1 MSRKV
6 PDPLQPSSS
15 DSAAAHA
22 SHDAKAPSA
31 HPPRASEK
39 HDPPL
44 RAAAPND
51 KPPRGADAQS
61 TLPRPAPEKHDPPL
75 PAAQPNNHRPP
86 RLESAAA
93 APDVEA
99 AHHTSR
105 DRAASGALRPSE
117 VHPQPLAAALNPED
131 APIPLV
137 DLAAQHRALQP
148 NLQRA
153 FERVLASGSFILGPE
168 VSAFEAEIAELL
180 GVPHAVG
187 VSSGTD
193 ALLLALLALGIG
205 PGDEVLV
212 PAFSFFA
219 TAGCV
224 ARVGARP
231 VFVDIDPR
239 TYNIN
244 VELAAARVTR
254 ATKAI
259 IPVHLY
265 GQICDLE
272 ALGKL
277 NLPIIEDA
285 AQALGA
291 GSAPWQAG
299 AGGAFACFSFFPTKN
314 LGALGDAG
322 LLTTHD
328 AALAKR
334 ARLLRAHGAEPKY
347 HHALI
352 GGNFRIDALQAAFLR
367 AKLPH
372 LSGWNQARQHNARMY
387 DRIFASAALPETLL
401 RTPAVQKPN
410 HIYHQYVI
418 QTPHRDALQAHL
430 QRERIGCEVYYPV
443 PLHLQV
449 CFAHLGEHA
458 GSHPVAERA
467 AREVLALPIY
477 PELSASQI
485 ERVARVVAEF
495 LRHFG

>member
-1 MSRKV
+1 M
-6 PDPLQPSSS
+6 PTDQT
-15 DSAAAHA
+15 
-22 SHDAKAPSA
+22 AP
-31 HPPRASEK
+31 
-39 HDPPL
+39 
-44 RAAAPND
+44 
-51 KPPRGADAQS
+51 
-61 TLPRPAPEKHDPPL
+61 
-75 PAAQPNNHRPP
+75 
-86 RLESAAA
+86 
-93 APDVEA
+93 
-99 AHHTSR
+99 TSR
-105 DRAASGALRPSE
+105 PD
-117 VHPQPLAAALNPED
+117 LAAETP
-131 APIPLV
+131 PIPLV
-137 DLAAQHRALQP
+137 DLSAQHALLQP
-148 NLQRA
+148 ELQRA
-153 FERVLASGSFILGPE
+153 FERVLASQTFILGPE
-168 VSAFEAEIAELL
+168 VSAFEAEIAELI
-180 GVPHAVG
+180 GVPHALG

-193 ALLLALLALGIG
+193 ALLLALLALDIG

-231 VFVDIDPR
+231 VFVDIDPQ
-239 TYNIN
+239 TFNIDI
-244 VELAAARVTR
+244 ELAAGRVTR

-265 GQICDLE
+265 GQVCELA
-272 ALGKL
+272 ALKKL

-291 GSAPWQAG
+291 GTAPWQAG
-299 AGGAFACFSFFPTKN
+299 AVGAFACFSFFPTKN

-322 LLTTHD
+322 LVTTHD

-347 HHALI
+347 HHALV
-352 GGNFRIDALQAAFLR
+352 GGNFRLDALQAAFLR

-372 LSGWNQARQHNARMY
+372 LARWNRARQHNARLY
-387 DRIFASAALPETLL
+387 DGLFASAALHETLL
-401 RTPAVQKPN
+401 RTPVAQQAN

-430 QRERIGCEVYYPV
+430 QRERIGSEVYYPV

-449 CFAHLGEHA
+449 CFAHLGDLA
-458 GSHPVAERA
+458 GSNPVAERA

-477 PELSASQI
+477 PELAPAQI
-485 ERVARVVAEF
+485 ERVASVVADF

>member
-1 MSRKV
+1 M
-6 PDPLQPSSS
+6 
-15 DSAAAHA
+15 A
-22 SHDAKAPSA
+22 
-31 HPPRASEK
+31 
-39 HDPPL
+39 
-44 RAAAPND
+44 N
-51 KPPRGADAQS
+51 
-61 TLPRPAPEKHDPPL
+61 
-75 PAAQPNNHRPP
+75 
-86 RLESAAA
+86 
-93 APDVEA
+93 
-99 AHHTSR
+99 
-105 DRAASGALRPSE
+105 
-117 VHPQPLAAALNPED
+117 D

-137 DLAAQHRALQP
+137 DLAAQHAALRP
-148 NLQRA
+148 DLQRA
-153 FERVLASGSFILGPE
+153 FERVLASQSFILGPE

-180 GVPHAVG
+180 AVPHALG

-193 ALLLALLALGIG
+193 ALLLALLALGVG

-231 VFVDIDPR
+231 VFVDIDPQ
-239 TYNIN
+239 TFNLD
-244 VELAAARVTR
+244 VEQAAARVTR

-265 GQICDLE
+265 GQTCDLE
-272 ALGKL
+272 ALSQL
-277 NLPIIEDA
+277 NLPIVEDA

-291 GSAPWQAG
+291 GAGPWRAG
-299 AGGAFACFSFFPTKN
+299 AVGSFACFSFFPTKN

-372 LSGWNQARQHNARMY
+372 LARWNSVRQHNAQQY
-387 DRIFASAALPETLL
+387 NALFAEAALPQTLL
-401 RTPAVQKPN
+401 RTPVCKHAP

-418 QTPHRDALQAHL
+418 QTPQRDALLSHL

-449 CFAHLGEHA
+449 CFAYLGERE
-458 GSHPVAERA
+458 GSYPHAERA
-467 AREVLALPIY
+467 AREVLALPVY
-477 PELSASQI
+477 PELAPAQI
-485 ERVARVVAEF
+485 ERVANVVSDF
-495 LRHFG
+495 LRQFGG